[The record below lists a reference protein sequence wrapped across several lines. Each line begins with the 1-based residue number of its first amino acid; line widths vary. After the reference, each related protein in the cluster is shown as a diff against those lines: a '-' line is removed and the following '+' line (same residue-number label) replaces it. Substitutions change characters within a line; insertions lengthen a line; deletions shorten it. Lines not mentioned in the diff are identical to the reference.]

1 MKIICIGRNYINHV
15 NSEGYTA
22 FMVACAYYNE
32 YKFIDVIN
40 FLIDKGCDINKTEEE
55 NRIDA
60 FYVSC
65 KFSMNDDNI
74 DLIKLLI
81 DKGVNINKKYGACY
95 GLFET
100 FKPNNNINITKLL
113 FDYGYKISSRD
124 IDYYIKNEE
133 LINNYININIDL
145 YDKENLKEIY
155 KDIRSGYF
163 KNHLTYKIINI
174 YDKIDILYIDGNL
187 CKEDYDFI
195 INLNNKNMTKRVN

>member
-1 MKIICIGRNYINHV
+1 MLKFDPNKKYYIKNGRQYDKFSYLQFLIMNYDKMDNCLKLMEDDINYNNKIQKDYINHV

-81 DKGVNINKKYGACY
+81 D
-95 GLFET
+95 
-100 FKPNNNINITKLL
+100 
-113 FDYGYKISSRD
+113 
-124 IDYYIKNEE
+124 
-133 LINNYININIDL
+133 
-145 YDKENLKEIY
+145 
-155 KDIRSGYF
+155 
-163 KNHLTYKIINI
+163 
-174 YDKIDILYIDGNL
+174 
-187 CKEDYDFI
+187 
-195 INLNNKNMTKRVN
+195 